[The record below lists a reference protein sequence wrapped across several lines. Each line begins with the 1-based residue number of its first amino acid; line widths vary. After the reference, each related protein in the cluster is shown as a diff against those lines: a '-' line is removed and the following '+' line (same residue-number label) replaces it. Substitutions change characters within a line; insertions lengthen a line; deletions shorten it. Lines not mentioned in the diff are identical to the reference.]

1 MATDFTKPNPSSLSL
16 IICIYAVFI
25 ISISALVDARTL
37 GLNSISELDDSLV
50 YLWPLPSEFTSG
62 NETLAVDPDLS
73 LSVGGEGGGS
83 AIVSE
88 AFERY
93 RAIIFKQS
101 SWFSKLKLR
110 GNSAYDI
117 SKLKIIVHSDDE
129 EIQLGTDESYSLL
142 VAKSDDRSIIG
153 DATIEANSVFGAL
166 RGLETFSQLCA
177 YDYVTKTV
185 QVYKA
190 PWYIRDRPRF
200 AYRGLLLDT
209 SRHYLPIDVIKQ
221 IIESM
226 SYAKLNVL
234 HWHIIDEESFPLEIP
249 SYPNLWSGAYTKW
262 ERYTIEDAQEIVNFA
277 KMRGI
282 NVMAEV
288 DVPGHAESW
297 GAGYPD
303 LWPSSSCR
311 EPLDVA
317 KNFTFDV
324 ISGILSDMR
333 KIFPFELFHLGGDE
347 VHTDC
352 WTSTPH
358 VQQWLQDHNMTAKDA
373 YQYFVLRAQ
382 EIAISKN
389 WNPVNW
395 EETFNAFAS
404 KLSQQT
410 VVHNWLGGGVCPKAV
425 AKGFRC
431 IFSNQGFWYLDHLD
445 VPWEGVYTAEPLE
458 GINDASGQQLVIGGE
473 VCMWAEIADASNVQQ
488 TIWPRAAAAAE
499 RLWSK
504 REALPA
510 GNITITVLPRF
521 QYFRCLLTKRGVPA
535 APATNKYARS
545 PPSGPGFSSRL
556 ISLLLHSNIPVMVLI
571 SLGLGVA
578 SNLLS
583 VKSMDLKSG
592 TFVVSV

>member
-1 MATDFTKPNPSSLSL
+1 MATDFTKPSPSSLSL

-209 SRHYLPIDVIKQ
+209 SRHYLPINVIKQ

-389 WNPVNW
+389 WTPVNW

-404 KLSQQT
+404 KLNQQT

-545 PPSGPGFSSRL
+545 PPSGPGSCY
-556 ISLLLHSNIPVMVLI
+556 
-571 SLGLGVA
+571 A
-578 SNLLS
+578 Q
-583 VKSMDLKSG
+583 
-592 TFVVSV
+592 